1 MGSEM
6 CIRDSHIF
14 ERFVKLNSFAQGTG
28 LGLSI
33 CRMIIEKIGGEI
45 GVTSE
50 LGKGSTFYFTIPY
63 EETGEHGKFF
73 KESKVVSKGN
83 TVNRVQQIKKIL
95 VAEDVESNFILLKNL
110 IGREYTLLWAKDG
123 VEAIEMYKQYQPD
136 LILMDVKM
144 PRMDGLEA
152 THIIRSY
159 SKEIPIIALT
169 AYAFEADK
177 ELALEMGC
185 NDFVTKPISERTLR
199 KALDKY
205 STTV

>member
-1 MGSEM
+1 M
-6 CIRDSHIF
+6 CIRD
-14 ERFVKLNSFAQGTG
+14 R
-28 LGLSI
+28 
-33 CRMIIEKIGGEI
+33 
-45 GVTSE
+45 
-50 LGKGSTFYFTIPY
+50 GKGSTFYFTIPY

>member
-1 MGSEM
+1 
-6 CIRDSHIF
+6 
-14 ERFVKLNSFAQGTG
+14 
-28 LGLSI
+28 
-33 CRMIIEKIGGEI
+33 
-45 GVTSE
+45 
-50 LGKGSTFYFTIPY
+50 
-63 EETGEHGKFF
+63 
-73 KESKVVSKGN
+73 
-83 TVNRVQQIKKIL
+83 
-95 VAEDVESNFILLKNL
+95 
-110 IGREYTLLWAKDG
+110 
-123 VEAIEMYKQYQPD
+123 
-136 LILMDVKM
+136 MDVKM
-144 PRMDGLEA
+144 QRMDGLEA